1 MKRDNRGFSM
11 VEVIVVIAIIGI
23 LAGISVTMYNQVTY
37 ANTKK
42 TVEAVSDM
50 LDRQRITSMSRK
62 ETQYLYIY
70 HLNDGYYMKTLTSDG
85 SGTVPVLNSL
95 DTFWLNDSGTKIS
108 NNSINIYKDTES
120 NGTLV
125 TGDTIIRIVFRR
137 SGVLDTD
144 SEKGTNVGKIIFLG
158 SGTHSITLI
167 KETGKHLTD

>member
-11 VEVIVVIAIIGI
+11 VELVVVIAIVGI
-23 LAGISVTMYNQVTY
+23 LAGISVTMYGQVTY

-42 TVEAVSDM
+42 TVEEVSDM

-70 HLNDGYYMKTLTSDG
+70 HLSDGYYMKMLVDDG
-85 SGTVPVLNSL
+85 SGTVPVLDSL
-95 DTFWLNDSGTKIS
+95 NTSLLDEDGTRIS
-108 NNSINIYKDTES
+108 SNGISIYKDTES
-120 NGTLV
+120 NSTLV

-137 SGVLDTD
+137 SGVFDTNAD
-144 SEKGTNVGKIIFLG
+144 SGTNVSRIIFVG
-158 SGTHSITLI
+158 SGTHTITLI